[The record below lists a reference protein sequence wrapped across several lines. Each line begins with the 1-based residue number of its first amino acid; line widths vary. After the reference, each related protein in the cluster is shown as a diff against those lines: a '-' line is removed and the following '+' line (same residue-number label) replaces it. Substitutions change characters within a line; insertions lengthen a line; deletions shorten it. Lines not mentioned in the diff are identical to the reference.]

1 VSELKEL
8 ASKTYNRAF
17 ELVVE
22 GSQDDLAEGLELAA
36 TSLHLWRQVGTEQNW
51 AIGLWLYAR
60 ALHKAGAQDLAI
72 KHALDSVE
80 LAEQVGTDWLIAS
93 GYEGLARVSQGT
105 AEFEVRRA
113 KAEQAIKDIKDE
125 DDRELIESQ
134 FADLR

>member
-8 ASKTYNRAF
+8 AAKTYNRAF

-22 GSQDDLAEGLELAA
+22 GNQDDLAEGLELAA
-36 TSLHLWRQVGTEQNW
+36 TSLHLWRQVGNEQNW

-60 ALHKAGAQDLAI
+60 ALHKAGAQELAI
-72 KHALDSVE
+72 KHALESVK

-105 AEFEVRRA
+105 AEFETRRA
-113 KAEQAIKDIKDE
+113 KAEHAIKDIKDN